1 MGQSRTACNLS
12 IQASSTPDRTK
23 ANRIASCHRTSDLS
37 AWSMLTKVSRSSIA
51 AMALIDATP
60 LNLTTAKSTIP
71 SSDEPCSRSGVRC
84 TNRSKPALLI
94 IRRRFATKTVFAE
107 WVADRHQGKSE
118 HIAGQAQNRPDFI
131 LIQNVVR
138 RDQGSEAERP
148 ARQNDVLY
156 GWIDARASNLRL
168 IGQMGLVA
176 LRYRLWQRVTRRH
189 IARSQAGHEQNRCFS
204 DVLPKVFPARHKPP
218 VLLVRQMGWA
228 TAGGINFS
236 DLVRSFA
243 IDRAQAPALRL
254 VTHDDKDPVLS
265 VAARGSPDGGVENAC
280 DQFVRN
286 WVRLQPAQCA
296 GGVHGIE
303 EADFR
308 HVRDVLE
315 ATTWGSEPLSFAG
328 FVGNQNRNLAM
339 ESPRRSSLDNQPL

>member
-1 MGQSRTACNLS
+1 
-12 IQASSTPDRTK
+12 
-23 ANRIASCHRTSDLS
+23 
-37 AWSMLTKVSRSSIA
+37 
-51 AMALIDATP
+51 
-60 LNLTTAKSTIP
+60 
-71 SSDEPCSRSGVRC
+71 
-84 TNRSKPALLI
+84 
-94 IRRRFATKTVFAE
+94 
-107 WVADRHQGKSE
+107 
-118 HIAGQAQNRPDFI
+118 
-131 LIQNVVR
+131 
-138 RDQGSEAERP
+138 

-204 DVLPKVFPARHKPP
+204 DVLPKVFPARQKPP

-280 DQFVRN
+280 HQFVRN

-308 HVRDVLE
+308 HVSMSL
-315 ATTWGSEPLSFAG
+315 
-328 FVGNQNRNLAM
+328 
-339 ESPRRSSLDNQPL
+339 RRGQRGVRTFELCGICRKPKPKSHDGKPKTAKSG